1 MSHTHKDNKYRKYK
15 PSPKNKRVRDR
26 INKERM
32 QKHLKRLQD
41 FNNL

>member
-1 MSHTHKDNKYRKYK
+1 MSHTHKDNKYRKHK
-15 PSPKNKRVRDR
+15 LSPKNKRERDR